1 MGFFNNIR
9 NIKDKTLE
17 YEAVQNMD
25 QLQGVFDII
34 DDQAEKE
41 QERDQKERE
50 HFESLSNEEK
60 IEYKRIKRRN
70 ENLKRLG
77 LYGLTVAGMATG
89 VGVPVLM
96 AANVG
101 RILADDD
108 LTTNKGKQA
117 YQLEKMNKK
126 GKSSK
131 GSKQPKPRQYY
142 SINYDDKGRPRVSTL
157 VDKDPYNLDE
167 RYEILMRDVL

>member
-1 MGFFNNIR
+1 MGFFNNIK

-17 YEAVQNMD
+17 FEAVQGMD

-50 HFESLSNEEK
+50 YFESLSNEEK
-60 IEYKRIKRRN
+60 IEYKRIKKRN

-77 LYGLTVAGMATG
+77 LYGLTVAGMASG

-117 YQLEKMNKK
+117 YMLEKMNKK
-126 GKSSK
+126 GKSN
-131 GSKQPKPRQYY
+131 SKQPKPRQYY
-142 SINYDDKGRPRVSTL
+142 SINYDEEGRPKVSTL

-167 RYEILMRDVL
+167 RYEMLMRDVL